1 METDY
6 TPTMH
11 NSALRG
17 EIAKF
22 VLMPGDPNRSAYIA
36 DTYLE
41 TPRVVNRIRGMYAYT
56 GTFQGTPVSV
66 VPSGMGTSSMS
77 IYSHELFHFYDVDT
91 IIRVG
96 SAGGLQPYLSLMDI
110 VVGISASTDSSYP
123 SLFRFP
129 GTIAPTADFSLAR
142 KAMEYAEQH
151 ELSAYAGSLFCGEA
165 FYYDM
170 ESRRRW
176 AEMGLLAVEMESAA
190 LYVNAAES
198 HKRALT
204 LCTISDLIFTG
215 ADCSQ
220 AVRETGFDKMIQMAL
235 ALSTE

>member
-1 METDY
+1 MGAEH

-11 NSALRG
+11 NSALYG

-22 VLMPGDPNRSAYIA
+22 VLMPGDPNRAKYMA
-36 DTYLE
+36 ETYLE
-41 TPRVVNRIRGMYAYT
+41 NPRLVNSIRGMYAYT
-56 GTFQGTPVSV
+56 GAVQGRPVSV

-96 SAGGLQPYLSLMDI
+96 SAGGLQPYLKLMDI
-110 VVGISASTDSSYP
+110 VVGISSSTDSSYP
-123 SLFRFP
+123 SLFDFP
-129 GTIAPTADFSLAR
+129 GTIAPTADFSLAK
-142 KAMEYAEQH
+142 KAMEYAEH
-151 ELSAYAGSLFCGEA
+151 HGISAYAGSLFCGEA

-170 ESRRRW
+170 ESRRKW
-176 AEMGLLAVEMESAA
+176 ADMGLLAVEMESTA
-190 LYVNAAES
+190 LYLNAARA

-220 AVRETGFDKMIQMAL
+220 AVRETGFDQMIQMAL
-235 ALSTE
+235 ALNA